1 MAQDKNGLTL
11 ATGDKVLVECTV
23 TYAGPRPIAELIV
36 QPPDS
41 PFNQQNVSVALASNE
56 VVKGT
61 LP

>member
-23 TYAGPRPIAELIV
+23 TYAGPRPIGELIV
-36 QPPDS
+36 QPPDYLT
-41 PFNQQNVSVALASNE
+41 QQNLTFALESNK
-56 VVKGT
+56 VIKGT